1 MPPGSDVADAA
12 AAAAA
17 AAAISATPSPDP
29 IQRMTSCPEDAEAPP
44 SLPPPPEIALK
55 AGMGCS
61 TDAGLT
67 EADGRA
73 LLTGMAGTSG
83 AGSSVTE
90 GSGAPGTI
98 GDRFFRTEGLNDEEL
113 ELVTCK
119 IVDFGNACWRKRHF
133 TDDIQTRQYRSPEVI
148 VGQGYDTS
156 TDLWSFACMIFELVT
171 GVPSYKYQCHAFREQ
186 HIRSIAMESP
196 IP

>member
-1 MPPGSDVADAA
+1 MQELAKKGLPPGTTELLPMPPNSEVTNAA

-17 AAAISATPSPDP
+17 KTAASSPDP
-29 IQRMTSCPEDAEAPP
+29 IQRMASCPEDSEAPP

-61 TDAGLT
+61 TDAGLA
-67 EADGRA
+67 EAVGVA
-73 LLTGMAGTSG
+73 LLSGTSG
-83 AGSSVTE
+83 AGSSVAE
-90 GSGAPGTI
+90 GSVAPGAV
-98 GDRFFRTEGLNDEEL
+98 GDRFFKTEGLTDEEL
-113 ELVTCK
+113 ESVTCK
-119 IVDFGNACWRKRHF
+119 IVDFGNACWKKRHF

-171 GVPSYKYQCHAFREQ
+171 GVFRC
-186 HIRSIAMESP
+186 
-196 IP
+196 

>member
-1 MPPGSDVADAA
+1 MQELAKKGLPPGTTELLPMPPNSEVTDAA

-17 AAAISATPSPDP
+17 AATTATPSPDP
-29 IQRMTSCPEDAEAPP
+29 MQRMASCPEDSEAPP

-61 TDAGLT
+61 TDAGLA
-67 EADGRA
+67 EAVGVA
-73 LLTGMAGTSG
+73 LLSGTTGTSG
-83 AGSSVTE
+83 AGSSV
-90 GSGAPGTI
+90 GSAAPGAV
-98 GDRFFRTEGLNDEEL
+98 GDRFFKTEGLTDDEL
-113 ELVTCK
+113 ESVTCK

-171 GVPSYKYQCHAFREQ
+171 GLSQC
-186 HIRSIAMESP
+186 
-196 IP
+196 